1 MENQSNIRPLT
12 DLEKMTWYVNFL
24 RQQIIEYK
32 NELYKSEETLSK
44 LQEKDNQKIK

>member
-24 RQQIIEYK
+24 RQQILEYQ
-32 NELYKSEETLSK
+32 NEIFRAEEALSN
-44 LQEKDNQKIK
+44 LQEKYNQKFI